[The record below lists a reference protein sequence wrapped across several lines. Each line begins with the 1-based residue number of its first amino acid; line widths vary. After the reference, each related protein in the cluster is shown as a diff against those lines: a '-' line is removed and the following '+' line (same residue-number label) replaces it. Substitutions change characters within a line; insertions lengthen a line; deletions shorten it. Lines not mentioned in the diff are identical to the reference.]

1 MDGEKWTKKK
11 LQFIAVVSFFAFFSF
26 LFSYYS
32 GFSTYNLQFSTLIFH
47 AIDRKYVFLTCNG
60 ILALLLNNFSFGGFI
75 KCAEDGEMPAAAVS
89 VEENEYGYG
98 AGDHEMKAAEDG
110 LESEEEED
118 EEITENTTV
127 EEVNDGSVSTE
138 ELNQKFEE
146 FIRKMKEEIRVEA
159 QQHLLTV

>member
-1 MDGEKWTKKK
+1 
-11 LQFIAVVSFFAFFSF
+11 
-26 LFSYYS
+26 
-32 GFSTYNLQFSTLIFH
+32 
-47 AIDRKYVFLTCNG
+47 
-60 ILALLLNNFSFGGFI
+60 
-75 KCAEDGEMPAAAVS
+75 MPAAAVS

-118 EEITENTTV
+118 EEITENTV
-127 EEVNDGSVSTE
+127 EEVTDGSVSTE

-146 FIRKMKEEIRVEA
+146 FIRKMREEIRVEA